1 MNQSNTDP
9 NEFISKLNSQG
20 IEVLKKDMINKDLK
34 IGSLTT
40 LLSEANDKLSK
51 SDNELLH
58 KSKELELTVREL
70 KLNLKMV
77 EEDRDRIDA
86 ENTML
91 CEEIMLESASKVQ
104 KVEGSG
110 VKNRLKMKIQ
120 ETTAE
125 NEQAMHLITQLKAKS
140 KKLKLNLQKSE
151 SINSHNIL
159 LLQTQFDKEQN
170 KWEKERTGYQQEIHI
185 LKRKTMNLNHLL
197 KKYQHNEA
205 LLNNSC
211 FSCNNGSMNSGYAPR
226 TPFGIINQC
235 NDCLQRRQNQTCHE
249 QQMTTANTCNCG
261 KQNSQVTMQTHQKR
275 YNRSESEQSDNEY
288 LNPLLTQDSRQPT
301 SKMFITYSETSRKE
315 SRASQN
321 RHNYTLHQDTHSAIA
336 DKPELGNIQYLGDT
350 SDNNPLI
357 DSDSQNRESFDKR
370 SRNSNTMA
378 QSKSHNNLHRK
389 SNIKF
394 SHDHESVNENNQMM
408 MRQHNP
414 SKVPDIRAYEM
425 MRLSSND
432 YNSSIH
438 QCKATCSDMAS
449 SHAAESQMVREC
461 NNYEFNTE
469 IENCL
474 TNGSETASS
483 KFNGVNFM
491 KENGFATYSNISTVP
506 NIIEADAGYSSADEV
521 AAELINKKRFE
532 KPKSNN
538 TRTYS
543 QIILPQRYGNSFVHN
558 ELQVDTSR
566 NAMMMKDI

>member
-185 LKRKTMNLNHLL
+185 LKRKTMNLNHLFPFI
-197 KKYQHNEA
+197 
-205 LLNNSC
+205 LL
-211 FSCNNGSMNSGYAPR
+211 F
-226 TPFGIINQC
+226 IKL
-235 NDCLQRRQNQTCHE
+235 CLE
-249 QQMTTANTCNCG
+249 QED
-261 KQNSQVTMQTHQKR
+261 VVW
-275 YNRSESEQSDNEY
+275 E
-288 LNPLLTQDSRQPT
+288 
-301 SKMFITYSETSRKE
+301 
-315 SRASQN
+315 
-321 RHNYTLHQDTHSAIA
+321 
-336 DKPELGNIQYLGDT
+336 
-350 SDNNPLI
+350 
-357 DSDSQNRESFDKR
+357 
-370 SRNSNTMA
+370 
-378 QSKSHNNLHRK
+378 
-389 SNIKF
+389 
-394 SHDHESVNENNQMM
+394 
-408 MRQHNP
+408 
-414 SKVPDIRAYEM
+414 
-425 MRLSSND
+425 
-432 YNSSIH
+432 
-438 QCKATCSDMAS
+438 
-449 SHAAESQMVREC
+449 EC
-461 NNYEFNTE
+461 
-469 IENCL
+469 
-474 TNGSETASS
+474 
-483 KFNGVNFM
+483 
-491 KENGFATYSNISTVP
+491 
-506 NIIEADAGYSSADEV
+506 
-521 AAELINKKRFE
+521 
-532 KPKSNN
+532 
-538 TRTYS
+538 
-543 QIILPQRYGNSFVHN
+543 
-558 ELQVDTSR
+558 
-566 NAMMMKDI
+566 